1 MSQELDQ
8 RVIQRLRQERHA
20 WLCTLR
26 PDGSP
31 HITPVWFVF
40 HGTTWWVG
48 SSARNKKVRNL
59 VRDPRVSLALEGG
72 AAPVVAEGWAMIRH
86 SDFPASIVEMF
97 KSKYDGWDVT
107 APVAAEGARVLVQ
120 IPVARWLLAG
130 RAQ

>member
-1 MSQELDQ
+1 MLQELDE
-8 RVIQRLRQERHA
+8 RVLARLRQERHA

-31 HITPVWFVF
+31 HVTPVWFVF
-40 HGTTWWVG
+40 HEATWWVG
-48 SSARNKKVRNL
+48 SSVRNKKVRNL

-72 AAPVVAEGWAMIRH
+72 AAPVVAEGRAVILRG
-86 SDFPASIVEMF
+86 DFPAPIVEMF
-97 KSKYDGWDVT
+97 ASKYEWDVT
-107 APVAAEGARVLVQ
+107 AAYPAEGARVLLR